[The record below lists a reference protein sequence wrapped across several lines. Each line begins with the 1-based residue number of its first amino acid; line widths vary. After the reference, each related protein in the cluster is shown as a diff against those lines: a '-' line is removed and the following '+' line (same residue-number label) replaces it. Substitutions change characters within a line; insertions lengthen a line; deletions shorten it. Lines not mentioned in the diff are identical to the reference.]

1 MRSSALAAQI
11 VIAML
16 VGSAAAYAGPPNP
29 ASASI
34 DIDLK
39 NVSVRQAIDTL
50 FAGQGLKYYIQPGV
64 EGRISEL
71 KLKGVSLDEALTALA
86 GAVGF
91 SYSMEDGGYV
101 ISPGKTAQQSASA
114 QSTPSRLTGKGPVA
128 EKAAAAATTP
138 PVVVNNN
145 FTISEPAASSPIPEF
160 YGNYFPSGYAGGWW
174 PALNIGTPYVYGRFA
189 QPPPPPGWVSADQER
204 LLRFQ
209 YSVPRMPG
217 YLGPYPYFRP

>member
-1 MRSSALAAQI
+1 MRSSALVALM

-16 VGSAAAYAGPPNP
+16 VGGVAAYANSPNP
-29 ASASI
+29 ASSI
-34 DIDLK
+34 NIDLK

-64 EGRISEL
+64 EGQISEL
-71 KLKGVSLDEALTALA
+71 KLKGVSLDEALTALG

-91 SYSMEDGGYV
+91 SYRVEEGGYI
-101 ISPGKTAQQSASA
+101 ISPGKTTQQPTAA
-114 QSTPSRLTGKGPVA
+114 PLPPSQLIGKGPSA
-128 EKAAAAATTP
+128 EKPAAAATTP

-145 FTISEPAASSPIPEF
+145 ITVPEQSPVAPLPEP
-160 YGNYFPSGYAGGWW
+160 YGGYFPLGYAGGWW
-174 PALNIGTPYVYGRFA
+174 PTLNIGTPYVYGRFS

-217 YLGPYPYFRP
+217 YIAPYPYFRP